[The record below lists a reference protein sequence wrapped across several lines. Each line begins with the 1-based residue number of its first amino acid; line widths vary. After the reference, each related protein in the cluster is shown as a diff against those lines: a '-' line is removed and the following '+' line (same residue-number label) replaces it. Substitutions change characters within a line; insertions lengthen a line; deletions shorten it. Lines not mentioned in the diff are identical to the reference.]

1 MFVADGIFFVCNS
14 EKNVSIAWYN
24 RIIIDYSFCLHLVCT
39 HKSEKVKKAFGSSDD
54 KLKATKKQHSIGY
67 FQLQICSNWVRF
79 SIPFMLNWFS
89 FCFTICDANIIKFDK
104 WFTTILYIYFIPKVV
119 LIINSSQNKNNS
131 SFFAFQ
137 LLINLI
143 PFPDKASDRLQSN
156 SICLF
161 FFFSSHHKC
170 FSSVNGSIYQFVNE
184 SIIYALIQWKEIY
197 FWLTNRCAI
206 FMKTVALFLLISK

>member
-1 MFVADGIFFVCNS
+1 MYSFKVKLVLFFISLNYQFATLHTGIDFIIYYHSFLWFKVERNCIFVADGIFIECNS

-143 PFPDKASDRLQSN
+143 PFPDKASDRL
-156 SICLF
+156 
-161 FFFSSHHKC
+161 
-170 FSSVNGSIYQFVNE
+170 
-184 SIIYALIQWKEIY
+184 
-197 FWLTNRCAI
+197 
-206 FMKTVALFLLISK
+206 